1 MTKRKEAESTK
12 ITMDVGT
19 AYDFFTSLYVLHE
32 PKKFA
37 VRGAWASG
45 MLARLTPESRE
56 TLSRARRVITCPVHV
71 LPSLPEPRDVET
83 LLWTLGQLDPAER
96 LQRLANPWDL
106 KKSSSTSVLTEVAKR
121 GRWTEADRQRLRDSL
136 QRKSGAEPPPSDE
149 KLDGILNIWADA
161 EAFGEAYLAAL
172 RNYHDVFFS
181 EEEKRIRPA
190 IQAAAERISGQA
202 KKLSL
207 PDLIEEIS
215 AGIRY
220 ESPPDATELVLAPSY
235 WITPLMLSVRL
246 DADRMLLVF
255 GARAASDS
263 IVPGETVPDGLIR
276 ALKAL
281 SDPTRLRILRLVA
294 GRSMGTAELARTLRL
309 RTPTVIHHIHA
320 LRLSGLIQIRMT
332 ETDMKK
338 KASFSLR
345 PQAVQDVMSALDGFL
360 RNTDIVDDTKKK
372 RQVGADRE
380 DTSEGG

>member
-1 MTKRKEAESTK
+1 MSNRGEAESAK

-45 MLARLTPESRE
+45 MLARLTAESRE
-56 TLSRARRVITCPVHV
+56 TLSKAWNVITCPVHM
-71 LPSLPEPRDVET
+71 LPSLPEPKNVET
-83 LLWTLGQLDPAER
+83 LLWSLGQLDPMER
-96 LQRLANPWDL
+96 LRRLARPWDL
-106 KKSSSTSVLTEVAKR
+106 QESGSSSVLAEAAER
-121 GRWTEADRQRLRDSL
+121 GRWTKEDRQRLRDSL
-136 QRKSGAEPPPSDE
+136 ERKGDAEPPPSDE
-149 KLDGILNIWADA
+149 KLDAMLDIWADA
-161 EAFGEAYLAAL
+161 DAFGEAYLAVL
-172 RNYHDVFFS
+172 RNYYEVFFS
-181 EEEKRIRPA
+181 EEEKRIGPA

-220 ESPPDATELVLAPSY
+220 ESLPDATEVVLAPSY

-246 DADRMLLVF
+246 DANRMLLVF

-294 GRSMGTAELARTLRL
+294 GKSMGAAELARTLRL
-309 RTPTVIHHIHA
+309 RTPTMIHHIHA
-320 LRLSGLIQIRMT
+320 LRLSGLIQIRMAK
-332 ETDMKK
+332 TDVKK

-345 PQAVQDVMSALDGFL
+345 PQAVQDVMSALNGFL
-360 RNTDIVDDTKKK
+360 HKTDTVDDTQEKK
-372 RQVGADRE
+372 QVGTDKE
-380 DTSEGG
+380 KD

>member
-1 MTKRKEAESTK
+1 MPKSREAGSTK
-12 ITMDVGT
+12 ITTDVGT

-45 MLARLTPESRE
+45 MLARLTAESRE
-56 TLSRARRVITCPVHV
+56 TLGKAWDVITCPVHV
-71 LPSLPEPRDVET
+71 LPSLPEPKNVET
-83 LLWTLGQLDPAER
+83 LLWSLGRLDPVER
-96 LQRLANPWDL
+96 LQRLANPWTL
-106 KKSSSTSVLTEVAKR
+106 KGSGPSSVVAEVAER

-136 QRKSGAEPPPSDE
+136 QQKSGAEKPLSDE
-149 KLDGILNIWADA
+149 KLDGILDIWADA
-161 EAFGEAYLAAL
+161 EAFGEAYLVAL
-172 RNYHDVFFS
+172 RNYYDVFFH
-181 EEEKRIRPA
+181 EEEKRIGPA
-190 IQAAAERISGQA
+190 IQAAAERISGLA
-202 KKLSL
+202 KTISLS
-207 PDLIEEIS
+207 DLIEEIS

-220 ESPPDATELVLAPSY
+220 ESFPDATELVLAPSY
-235 WITPLMLSVRL
+235 WITPLMLTVRL
-246 DADRMLLVF
+246 DASRMLLVF

-294 GRSMGTAELARTLRL
+294 ERSLGAAELARTLRL
-309 RTPTVIHHIHA
+309 RTPTMIHHLHA
-320 LRLSGLIQIRMT
+320 LRLSGLIQIRMA
-332 ETDMKK
+332 EADMKK

-360 RNTDIVDDTKKK
+360 HKTDSGDNTEAK
-372 RQVGADRE
+372 RPTGIDQN